1 VQPESTVKGVE
12 EGEKVAEEV
21 DQIRRSSI
29 AAHLPEA
36 KRLLLNHPLLKD
48 QIDFE
53 A

>member
-1 VQPESTVKGVE
+1 LFSSLPTISI
-12 EGEKVAEEV
+12 V